1 MQQKPRG
8 ATLAFER
15 GGMGVRERG
24 SEANSVLGQ
33 LLKPLLTLWEPTTVS
48 CPLAVV
54 LPLAGINEPPYGKLY
69 TAHNLPRCLHKA
81 HWQLQV
87 SAIPTINK
95 NKRAQDKIFKGKTK
109 TVGKEKLFEIT
120 LVNCSFCT

>member
-54 LPLAGINEPPYGKLY
+54 LPLVGINEPPYGKLY
-69 TAHNLPRCLHKA
+69 MAHNLPRCLHKA
-81 HWQLQV
+81 YWQLQV
-87 SAIPTINK
+87 SAIPTIKK

-109 TVGKEKLFEIT
+109 TAGKEKLFEIT
-120 LVNCSFCT
+120 